1 MDEAFAIQESCEDR
15 RRTLALTGELDVASA
30 PQLEQ
35 RVMELCREAAVE
47 IVLDMG
53 RLAFIDSS
61 GLNAILRLKAV
72 CEERGCE
79 FYLTPGP
86 PPVERLFDITRLT
99 DRLPFR
105 KASRD

>member
-1 MDEAFAIQESCEDR
+1 M
-15 RRTLALTGELDVASA
+15 LVLTGELDVASA
-30 PQLEQ
+30 PTLEQ
-35 RVMELCREAAVE
+35 RVMELCRTDAVE
-47 IVLDMG
+47 IVLDLG
-53 RLAFIDSS
+53 HLSFVDSS

-86 PPVERLFDITRLT
+86 PPVQRLFDITRLR